1 MNGLRAV
8 SFPRKSVG
16 RTTRE
21 RASDWL
27 AALHITRLFTQCV
40 AFFFAVCLVDLRAKK
55 KTARSLI

>member
-27 AALHITRLFTQCV
+27 AASHITRLFTCV
-40 AFFFAVCLVDLRAKK
+40 AFFFAVCLVDFRAKK
-55 KTARSLI
+55 KLLAV